1 MKSFEDL
8 KPGDS
13 FTSESVLVTEEEILE
28 FARRYDPQP
37 IHTDAARAASGPFG
51 GLIASGIQ
59 TLATSIRL
67 MMQSGAFSLDDQLG
81 SPGIEELRWPA
92 PVRPG
97 DTLHVVGQG
106 DRSAALQVPA
116 RRGDRPLQAQRDQ
129 PEWRHR
135 HDDGERRVHAHLDR
149 GPAATQI
156 ALPQALPPGGY
167 RGAVRPRLR
176 YPGR

>member
-8 KPGDS
+8 KPDDS

-37 IHTDAARAASGPFG
+37 IHTDAARAAAGPFG

-59 TLATSIRL
+59 TLAISIRL

-97 DTLHVVGQG
+97 DTLHVVGRVIEARPSKSRPGVGIVRYRLNAINQNG
-106 DRSAALQVPA
+106 DIVMTMVSAAFM
-116 RRGDRPLQAQRDQ
+116 R
-129 PEWRHR
+129 
-135 HDDGERRVHAHLDR
+135 
-149 GPAATQI
+149 I
-156 ALPQALPPGGY
+156 
-167 RGAVRPRLR
+167 
-176 YPGR
+176 